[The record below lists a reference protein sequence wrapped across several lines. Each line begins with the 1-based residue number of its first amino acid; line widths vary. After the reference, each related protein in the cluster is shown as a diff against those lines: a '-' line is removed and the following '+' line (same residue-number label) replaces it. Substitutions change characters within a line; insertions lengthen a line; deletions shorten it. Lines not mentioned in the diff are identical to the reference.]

1 MFSKE
6 PETIAWLN
14 KIEEGAVLWDVG
26 ANIGLYSVYAAKV
39 RKCFVY
45 AFEPSV
51 FNLEFLARNIQGNGL
66 VDRVVVVPVS
76 LNDKTSIARFELST
90 TAWGGA
96 LSTFQH
102 GVTYDGST
110 LRTEFAYT
118 TIGIN
123 MDQLAEAFGLRRPD
137 YLKIDVD
144 GIEHLVLRGG
154 EEVLRT
160 CRSLLIEIN
169 DDFDELAQSCSD
181 LLTQAGLSLKS
192 KEHSD
197 DMATGRFANVYNQIW
212 ERA

>member
-1 MFSKE
+1 M
-6 PETIAWLN
+6 
-14 KIEEGAVLWDVG
+14 
-26 ANIGLYSVYAAKV
+26 
-39 RKCFVY
+39 
-45 AFEPSV
+45 
-51 FNLEFLARNIQGNGL
+51 
-66 VDRVVVVPVS
+66 
-76 LNDKTSIARFELST
+76 
-90 TAWGGA
+90 
-96 LSTFQH
+96 
-102 GVTYDGST
+102 
-110 LRTEFAYT
+110 
-118 TIGIN
+118 
-123 MDQLAEAFGLRRPD
+123 RRPD

-160 CRSLLIEIN
+160 CRSLLIEVN

>member
-1 MFSKE
+1 
-6 PETIAWLN
+6 
-14 KIEEGAVLWDVG
+14 
-26 ANIGLYSVYAAKV
+26 
-39 RKCFVY
+39 
-45 AFEPSV
+45 
-51 FNLEFLARNIQGNGL
+51 
-66 VDRVVVVPVS
+66 
-76 LNDKTSIARFELST
+76 
-90 TAWGGA
+90 
-96 LSTFQH
+96 
-102 GVTYDGST
+102 
-110 LRTEFAYT
+110 
-118 TIGIN
+118 
-123 MDQLAEAFGLRRPD
+123 MDQLAGAFGLRRPD